1 MDDNQLLVYNS
12 GGEFET
18 KFARDNNDEGLMKVE
33 QIISHK
39 IENITIQLDPCD
51 VSSPSNEVKVFA
63 NSVDDKPKRKRVKK
77 DEG

>member
-1 MDDNQLLVYNS
+1 MDDNQLLVYSS

-39 IENITIQLDPCD
+39 IENIPIQLDPCD
-51 VSSPSNEVKVFA
+51 VSSPSKVFKDSA
-63 NSVDDKPKRKRVKK
+63 NSVGDKPKRKRVKK

>member
-39 IENITIQLDPCD
+39 IEKIPIQLDPCD
-51 VSSPSNEVKVFA
+51 VSSPSKVFKDSA
-63 NSVDDKPKRKRVKK
+63 YSVDDKPKRKRVKK

>member
-1 MDDNQLLVYNS
+1 MDDNQLSVYNS

-39 IENITIQLDPCD
+39 IENIPIQLDPCD
-51 VSSPSNEVKVFA
+51 VSSPSNEFKDSA